1 LAPAPGFQGSEQLL
15 PQLKF
20 FGENI
25 YKTKKWED
33 YQKEVFK

>member
-1 LAPAPGFQGSEQLL
+1 LL

-25 YKTKKWED
+25 YKNKNWDD
-33 YQKEVFK
+33 YQKDGSK